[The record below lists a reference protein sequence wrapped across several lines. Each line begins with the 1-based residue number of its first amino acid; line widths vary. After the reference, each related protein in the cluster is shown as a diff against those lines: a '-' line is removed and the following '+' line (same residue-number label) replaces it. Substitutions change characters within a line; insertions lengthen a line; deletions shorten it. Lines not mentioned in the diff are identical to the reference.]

1 MDEIFENLYLG
12 NRLSSNI
19 DNLKEKGITKVL
31 SVIED
36 FAKPEYKDTDNIKHK
51 IINIGDSDNSNIIK
65 YFGECLN
72 FIKGDEKVL
81 VHCAG
86 GISRSATI
94 VIAYVMW
101 DKKLTFMDAF
111 KFVLEK
117 RLVGPNYGFMEQL
130 KLFEQELIKN
140 NYDLDKIKF
149 NEIKWKKGIINL

>member
-65 YFGECLN
+65 YFGKCLN

-111 KFVLEK
+111 KFVFEK
-117 RLVGPNYGFMEQL
+117 RLVGPNYGFREQL

>member
-117 RLVGPNYGFMEQL
+117 RLVGPNYGFREQL
-130 KLFEQELIKN
+130 KLFEQ
-140 NYDLDKIKF
+140 
-149 NEIKWKKGIINL
+149 